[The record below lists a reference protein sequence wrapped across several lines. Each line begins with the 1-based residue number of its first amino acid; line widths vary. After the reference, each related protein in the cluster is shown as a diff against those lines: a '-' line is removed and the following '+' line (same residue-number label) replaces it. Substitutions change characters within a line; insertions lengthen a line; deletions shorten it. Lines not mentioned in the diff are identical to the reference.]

1 LPSLFVIRGNDQGVR
16 FDLEADRVTLG
27 REASN
32 TIQLH
37 DREVSREHAELRRE
51 GDQFIVA
58 DLGSSNGTFVNGVRV
73 RSQQLTTG
81 DHVQIGRTMM
91 LFTGVTAESSKRL
104 QERVGIVE
112 QTVTEPQSR
121 IVRSMSQ
128 TEGSQLLPPAG
139 AADARW
145 MVRARSHLEVIYRAA
160 LAVSHTLDIDQLLER
175 IMQLIFD
182 SVDADNACIMLI
194 DADTGELRPQVHRS
208 RGRERDGKLNIS
220 RTILDYVVE
229 NKQGVLTSNAQQDD
243 RFNPEAS
250 IMRLGIR
257 EAICVPM
264 QARYDV
270 VGVIYLDTTTS
281 AQQVMRAG
289 SATDRFNEEHLQLL
303 IAIAHQA
310 ALAVEDTRYYSAMVQ
325 AERLA
330 AMGQTIATL
339 SHHIKNILQGV
350 RASSFLIEDGL
361 RRHDENMIRQ
371 GWEFVERNQKRIS
384 DLVMD
389 MLAYSKQREPELL
402 PADLNTVVGEVVDL
416 MRQRAN
422 DAGVGLDWQPGAAV
436 PVLTFDPE
444 ALHRAVLNVVINAID
459 ACEGRPAALV
469 KATTS
474 YSADEA
480 LARIVV
486 EDNGPGI
493 EPENLAKIFTLF
505 MSTKRSRGTGLGLPV
520 SQKIMQE
527 HGGRIAAESEPEKG
541 SRFILELPAVLPD
554 MKDAG
559 ATMGQPL
566 DASSEQMR

>member
-1 LPSLFVIRGNDQGVR
+1 LFVIRGNDQGMR
-16 FDLEADRVTLG
+16 FDLETDRLTLG

-32 TIQLH
+32 AIQLH
-37 DREVSREHAELRRE
+37 DREVSREHAELRRDGE
-51 GDQFIVA
+51 VFVIA
-58 DLGSSNGTFVNGVRV
+58 DLDSSNGTFVNGVRV
-73 RSQQLTTG
+73 RSQKLATG
-81 DHVQIGRTMM
+81 DHVQLGRSMM
-91 LFTGVTAESSKRL
+91 LFTGVTGESSGAL
-104 QERVGIVE
+104 AERVGIVE
-112 QTVTEPQSR
+112 QTITEPQAR
-121 IVRSMSQ
+121 IIRSMSQ
-128 TEGSQLLPPAG
+128 SEGSQLLAPAEPD
-139 AADARW
+139 DAPW
-145 MVRARSHLEVIYRAA
+145 MARARSHLEVIYKAA
-160 LAVSHTLDIDQLLER
+160 LAVSHTLDIDQLLQR

-182 SVDADNACIMLI
+182 SVEADNACIMLI
-194 DADTGELRPQVHRS
+194 DAETGELRPHAHRS
-208 RGRERDGKLNIS
+208 RCDEANGKLNIS
-220 RTILDYVVE
+220 RTILDYVVQ

-281 AQQVMRAG
+281 AQQVMRSGGTAN
-289 SATDRFNEEHLQLL
+289 RFNEEHLQLL

-361 RRHDENMIRQ
+361 RRHDEDMIRQ

-402 PADLNTVVGEVVDL
+402 PADLNTVVGEVVEL

-422 DAGVGLDWQPGAAV
+422 DAGVGLQWQPYAAM

-444 ALHRAVLNVVINAID
+444 ALHRAILNVVTNAID
-459 ACEGRPAALV
+459 ACEGRPAGLV
-469 KATTS
+469 KVATS
-474 YSADEA
+474 YSADEV

-493 EPENLAKIFTLF
+493 EPEHLDKIFTLF

-520 SQKIMQE
+520 SQKILQE
-527 HGGRIAAESEPEKG
+527 HGGRIAVESEPEKG

-554 MKDAG
+554 AKDAG
-559 ATMGQPL
+559 ATIG
-566 DASSEQMR
+566 